1 MAVEELKAKNEWEAH
16 LENLRNMTPEQKR
29 ERLELM
35 VAEGRRLADRLL
47 GWHGEP
53 TMTLDEIRE
62 MLATK
67 YPGLSLSDQIIE
79 DRKSRF

>member
-1 MAVEELKAKNEWEAH
+1 MAVERLKSKNEWDEH
-16 LENLRNMTPEQKR
+16 LQTLRNMTPEQK
-29 ERLELM
+29 EEY
-35 VAEGRRLADRLL
+35 LADKLRRGRLLAERLL

>member
-1 MAVEELKAKNEWEAH
+1 MAVEELRSQNELEEH
-16 LENLRNMTPEQKR
+16 LETLRSMTPEQKSV
-29 ERLELM
+29 RLELM
-35 VAEGRRLADRLL
+35 LEEGRRLADKLL

-67 YPGLSLSDQIIE
+67 YPGLSLSEQIIE